1 MPDGS
6 CVGVGVGLVG
16 DLPAYGGLGE
26 GGFGCDLAGGGA
38 SHLWERGLDVVT
50 HCPDGNFLHGVA
62 VGDSGL
68 FEAVVDGDRS
78 GAVDTGDLAVP
89 VAEARGVAGSG
100 WSDGVSTDVDAL
112 LDGLLE
118 KEGLD

>member
-16 DLPAYGGLGE
+16 DLPAYRGLGE

-38 SHLWERGLDVVT
+38 GHLGEGGLDVVADG
-50 HCPDGNFLHGVA
+50 PDRNLFHGVA

-68 FEAVVDGDRS
+68 FEAVVDGD
-78 GAVDTGDLAVP
+78 GGEAVDAGDLAVAI
-89 VAEARGVAGSG
+89 AEAGSVAGSG
-100 WSDGVSTDVDAL
+100 GS
-112 LDGLLE
+112 
-118 KEGLD
+118 